1 MMKKYD
7 FQWKRVNFVI
17 MNQTKTKE
25 KNNPTFY
32 RSAVGKKGN
41 VK

>member
-25 KNNPTFY
+25 KTTRHFI
-32 RSAVGKKGN
+32 AALLEKKAT
-41 VK
+41 